1 MTAASTE
8 RTALYRLFDTD
19 GALLYVGIT
28 NDPEVRWKAHSY
40 KKPWWPDVSEKTV
53 MWFKDRTAAATA
65 EARAIR
71 LEAPRWNIAQP
82 DEADPFR
89 GGGGTKTGGRP
100 ATGQTPVITVR
111 IPPELHAELKRI
123 AKEEGRSVSSLL
135 IEAMHDRVNRKR
147 RERPASSEETS
158 R

>member
-1 MTAASTE
+1 MTETISE
-8 RTALYRLFDTD
+8 RTALYRLFGAD

-28 NDPEVRWKAHSY
+28 NAPEIRWKAHSH
-40 KKPWWPDVSEKTV
+40 KKPWWPEVTEKTV
-53 MWFKDRTAAATA
+53 MWFDDRTAAATA

-71 LEAPRWNIAQP
+71 LEVPRWNIAQP

-89 GGGGTKTGGRP
+89 GGGGTKAGGRP

-111 IPPELHAELKRI
+111 IPPDLHAELKRI

-135 IEAMHDRVNRKR
+135 IEAMHDHVNRKR
-147 RERPASSEETS
+147 RERPASSEGNTA
-158 R
+158 